1 MERLLRSMKKSC
13 WTVSLLL
20 ATAIGALCQ
29 EHPAHWSAKA
39 PGKALQPGAKFPVQL
54 SAEIT
59 DGWHVYSIT
68 QPSGGP
74 TTTVIT
80 VPAAQPFKLAGQIIA
95 PPPHIAYDSN
105 FEMNTETYENHAEF
119 NAPIAITSNAHPG
132 NQELAIDVRF
142 QVCNDTTCM
151 PPTTDHLKVPVKI
164 EAGKSV
170 IAEVPKSIPQS
181 TATTPPAS
189 QSATISPVT
198 VTQKISQ
205 NKPAAPSEG
214 TAQSLGSFLWLAVVM
229 GGLSLLTPCVFPMI
243 PMTVSYFVK
252 HSDTSRRSA
261 LNSALLYAVGII
273 LTFTALGLFL
283 AIVFGAGGVNKLAA
297 NPWVNL
303 LITAIFIGFALSLL
317 GAYFIQVPASLTNKL
332 NSLTQRK
339 KSSRVVGALLMGS
352 TFTLTSFTCTAPF
365 VGTLLVMAAEGNWR
379 WPLVGMLVFSTVFA
393 VPFFFLALAP
403 RVLSQLP
410 KAGSWMI
417 LVKVIVGLL
426 ELAAAMKFLSNADL
440 IWHWGIFTR
449 QVVLATWVG
458 IGLLTLLYIL
468 GQLRLSHDEPV
479 GNIGAGRL
487 ILAIGVLAATIW
499 LIPGL
504 FSRQLGALEAFLPPD
519 TSATASSLNEGSRS
533 ATEANVNWVIN
544 DYEGALSQAKQ
555 QNKPLFID
563 FTGYTCTNCRWMEA
577 NMFSKPEISQELK
590 RFICVRLY
598 TDGDGEVFQH
608 QQRLQEATFGTV
620 ALPFYATLNP
630 DGSVSGT
637 FPGLTKSEAE
647 FLGFLRKR

>member
-1 MERLLRSMKKSC
+1 MKKSC
-13 WTVSLLL
+13 WTVLLL
-20 ATAIGALCQ
+20 LVTAIGAPCQ

-39 PGKALQPGAKFPVQL
+39 PGKALQPGAKFRVQL

-68 QPSGGP
+68 QPPGGP
-74 TTTVIT
+74 TTTAIT
-80 VPAAQPFKLAGQIIA
+80 VPTAQPFKLAGQIIA
-95 PPPHIAYDSN
+95 PPPHVAYDAN
-105 FEMNTETYENHAEF
+105 FEMNTETYEEHVEF
-119 NAPIAITSNAHPG
+119 DVPVALTSNAHPG

-151 PPTTDHLKVPVKI
+151 PPTTEHLKVPVKI
-164 EAGKSV
+164 EAGKS
-170 IAEVPKSIPQS
+170 AAPEMPKATPQS
-181 TATTPPAS
+181 PATTPPAS
-189 QSATISPVT
+189 QSATTSPVT

-205 NKPAAPSEG
+205 NKPAAPSDG

-261 LNSALLYAVGII
+261 LNSALLFAVGII
-273 LTFTALGLFL
+273 LTFTAVGLFL

-303 LITAIFIGFALSLL
+303 LITAIFIGFAFSLL
-317 GAYFIQVPASLTNKL
+317 GAYFIQVPAALTNKL

-339 KSSRVVGALLMGS
+339 ESSRVVGALLVGS

-417 LVKVIVGLL
+417 SVKVIVGLL

-440 IWHWGIFTR
+440 VWHWGVFTR

-468 GQLRLSHDEPV
+468 GYLRLSHDEPV
-479 GNIGAGRL
+479 RSVGTGRL
-487 ILAIGVLAATIW
+487 VLAIVVLAATIW
-499 LIPGL
+499 LVPGL
-504 FSRQLGALEAFLPPD
+504 FGGQLGALEAFLPPD
-519 TSATASSLNEGSRS
+519 TTATVSVTSDGPRSSSEV
-533 ATEANVNWVIN
+533 EVNWVLN
-544 DYEGALSQAKQ
+544 DYKGALARAKQ
-555 QNKPLFID
+555 ESKPVFID

-577 NMFSKPEISQELK
+577 NMFSKPTISHELK

-608 QQRLQEATFGTV
+608 QQRLQQATFGTV

-637 FPGLTKSEAE
+637 FPGITKSEYK
-647 FLGFLRKR
+647 FLSFLAKR